1 MNMPMNTPKS
11 LLSAPFQDDSMLEGV
26 ARQVMSDINQFFSKE
41 RLERATME
49 DERER
54 LARELHDGVL
64 QSLAAVRLQLDA
76 VARLIDENPQAA
88 QKRLLDIG
96 NLIANEQR
104 DLRTWIGKLRP
115 ATAAS
120 MASSAELAV
129 ALETLCQQAETLSGL
144 RVGLTTSRG
153 MIRRALG
160 DEVYRLVQEALANVA
175 QHARAQCVDV
185 GLQITRDRVHITVTD
200 DGVGFPFHGRYDL
213 ATLVEKYLGPRSLK
227 ERVASLHGEL
237 ILTSTL
243 HGSKL
248 EMSLPV
254 HAQQIAG
261 SKSAVPPRAVM
272 SIDRN

>member
-1 MNMPMNTPKS
+1 MPMSTPKS
-11 LLSAPFQDDSMLEGV
+11 FLSAPFQDDSMLEGV

-41 RLERATME
+41 RLERASME

-64 QSLAAVRLQLDA
+64 QTLAAVRLQLDA
-76 VARLIDENPQAA
+76 VSRTVDENPQAA

-104 DLRTWIGKLRP
+104 DLRVWIGKLRP
-115 ATAAS
+115 TTAS
-120 MASSAELAV
+120 MASSAELAA

-175 QHARAQCVDV
+175 RHARAQSVEV
-185 GLQITRDRVHITVTD
+185 GLQITRDRVLITVAD

-227 ERVASLHGEL
+227 ERVTSLHGEL
-237 ILTSTL
+237 VLTSTL
-243 HGSKL
+243 RGSKV

-254 HAQQIAG
+254 HAQQISG
-261 SKSAVPPRAVM
+261 SKSAVPPRTM
-272 SIDRN
+272 MPIDRN

>member
-11 LLSAPFQDDSMLEGV
+11 LLSTPFQDDSMLEGV

-49 DERER
+49 DERAR

-76 VARLIDENPQAA
+76 AARLMDENPQAA
-88 QKRLLDIG
+88 QKRLSDIG
-96 NLIANEQR
+96 NIIANEQR
-104 DLRTWIGKLRP
+104 DLRIWIGKLRP
-115 ATAAS
+115 AAAAS

-175 QHARAQCVDV
+175 RHARAQCVDV
-185 GLQITRDRVHITVTD
+185 ALQITRDRVHITVTD

>member
-1 MNMPMNTPKS
+1 MNMPMSTPKS
-11 LLSAPFQDDSMLEGV
+11 FLSAPFQDDSMLEGV

-64 QSLAAVRLQLDA
+64 QTLAAVRLQLDA
-76 VARLIDENPQAA
+76 VSRTIDENPQAA

-104 DLRTWIGKLRP
+104 DLRVWIGKLRP
-115 ATAAS
+115 TTAS
-120 MASSAELAV
+120 MASSAELAA

-175 QHARAQCVDV
+175 RHARAQSVEV
-185 GLQITRDRVHITVTD
+185 GLQITRDRVLITVAD

-227 ERVASLHGEL
+227 ERVTSLHGEL
-237 ILTSTL
+237 VLTSTL
-243 HGSKL
+243 RGSKV

-254 HAQQIAG
+254 HAQQISA
-261 SKSAVPPRAVM
+261 SKAAVPQRTMMP
-272 SIDRN
+272 IDRN

>member
-1 MNMPMNTPKS
+1 MNMPMSTPKS
-11 LLSAPFQDDSMLEGV
+11 FLSAPFQDDSMLEGV

-76 VARLIDENPQAA
+76 VSRILDENPQAA

-104 DLRTWIGKLRP
+104 DLRVWIGKLRP
-115 ATAAS
+115 TTAS
-120 MASSAELAV
+120 MASSAELAA

-153 MIRRALG
+153 TIRRALG

-175 QHARAQCVDV
+175 RHARAQSVEV
-185 GLQITRDRVHITVTD
+185 GLQITSDRVLIAVAD

-213 ATLVEKYLGPRSLK
+213 ATLIEKYLGPRSLK
-227 ERVASLHGEL
+227 ERVMSLHGEL
-237 ILTSTL
+237 VLTSTL
-243 HGSKL
+243 RGSKL
-248 EMSLPV
+248 EMSLPL
-254 HAQQIAG
+254 HTQQISG
-261 SKSAVPPRAVM
+261 SKSVAPPWIM
-272 SIDRN
+272 MPIDRS

>member
-254 HAQQIAG
+254 HAQQISG
-261 SKSAVPPRAVM
+261 SKSALAPRAVM